1 MICQG
6 NIGRV
11 LPAAVRGAGWRG
23 FCGEPHH
30 RRLYSTDYHP
40 QHLHQRLRQ
49 LPQEGGDIQKDT
61 EVHWIEI
68 IDYRILNK
76 KPTCRSKIINK
87 KEKRREDIQR
97 KIDYQPNKC
106 TERHLLKKNKVID
119 VLLRV
124 LHRLFMEGQRNRL
137 QLRNTVYFKHF
148 QFFLPCG
155 CYGRFYVINARSSR
169 TANIKGCCG
178 PFKTSPL
185 LYNIDCSGH
194 MDGKKEA
201 YSKTYPELR
210 TVP

>member
-30 RRLYSTDYHP
+30 RRLYSADYHP

-76 KPTCRSKIINK
+76 KINCRSKIIDK
-87 KEKRREDIQR
+87 KERRREDIQR
-97 KIDYQPNKC
+97 KIDY
-106 TERHLLKKNKVID
+106 
-119 VLLRV
+119 
-124 LHRLFMEGQRNRL
+124 
-137 QLRNTVYFKHF
+137 
-148 QFFLPCG
+148 LPAKQM
-155 CYGRFYVINARSSR
+155 YRKTF
-169 TANIKGCCG
+169 IKE
-178 PFKTSPL
+178 K
-185 LYNIDCSGH
+185 
-194 MDGKKEA
+194 
-201 YSKTYPELR
+201 
-210 TVP
+210 